1 MLSCVQHIKPWTVVV
16 NSHGVGEP
24 VSGRFIVFAVKV
36 VDGKE
41 VLAQVE
47 PNDYHQAVACWHQA
61 IKKDYQCRV
70 WDRRQERFLE
80 ERVLLNSA
88 AFLKL
93 EE

>member
-1 MLSCVQHIKPWTVVV
+1 
-16 NSHGVGEP
+16 

-47 PNDYHQAVACWHQA
+47 PNDYHQVVACWHQA
-61 IKKDYQCRV
+61 IKNNYQCRV

-80 ERVLLNSA
+80 ERVLENSA
-88 AFLKL
+88 KFLKL
-93 EE
+93 